1 MSSRNKSDLIDSWMS
16 ITNLQTQINN
26 SIEAELQNKHDL
38 SLKEFFVLYL
48 LAQTED
54 KKLRLQELQEWVGL
68 SQSAISRLVGRLEA
82 KNCRTLQRDV
92 CENDRRGIYTCLTP
106 SGEVKFQ
113 ESLATVETLLRD
125 NLSKEQL
132 LQELNSIAKT
142 IKHSY
147 DT

>member
-1 MSSRNKSDLIDSWMS
+1 MTSHNKSDLIDRWMS

-26 SIEAELQNKHDL
+26 RIETELQNKHDL

-48 LAQTED
+48 LSQTEE

-92 CENDRRGIYTCLTP
+92 CEDDRRGIYTRLTP
-106 SGEVKFQ
+106 SGEMKFQ
-113 ESLATVETLLRD
+113 EALATVENLLRD

-132 LQELNSIAKT
+132 LQELSSIVKT
-142 IKHSY
+142 VRDHY

>member
-1 MSSRNKSDLIDSWMS
+1 MSSRSKSDLIDSWMS

-26 SIEAELQNKHDL
+26 SIEAELQAKHDL

-125 NLSKEQL
+125 NLSKKQL
-132 LQELNSIAKT
+132 LQELSSIAETVKT
-142 IKHSY
+142 SL
-147 DT
+147 